1 MRVLNFQRAEP
12 RTGMPEWLKAQ
23 VRELAAKQHAE
34 AAAEKKA
41 KRQAAEAAEAERMR
55 RAQEGGAR

>member
-12 RTGMPEWLKAQ
+12 RTAGMPEWLKAQ
-23 VRELAAKQHAE
+23 VRELVAKQQAE

-41 KRQAAEAAEAERMR
+41 KRQAADERFR
-55 RAQEGGAR
+55 RAQEAGGAQP